1 MKSSL
6 RRLLLVAVVGVS
18 VFALAQTPAHAQFV
32 YRPAILPPYRP
43 IVRAPVVAPSVSIYA
58 NSYAF
63 PGLTYSRFASVNV
76 GVGLPPWMYSY
87 YNPYLVGSPFVN
99 PYLATPYPVTTYTT
113 RVTVPGVPL
122 NPFNVYNP
130 YFAAFGLFP

>member
-6 RRLLLVAVVGVS
+6 RRLVLVAVVGLS
-18 VFALAQTPAHAQFV
+18 VLALAQTPAHAQFF
-32 YRPAILPPYRP
+32 YRSPVLPYRP
-43 IVRAPVVAPSVSIYA
+43 FVRYPVVAPSVGFYA

-63 PGLTYSRFASVNV
+63 PGMTYSQFASVNV
-76 GVGLPPWMYSY
+76 VGGLPPWMYSY

-99 PYLATPYPVTTYTT
+99 PYLTTPFPVTTYTT

-122 NPFNVYNP
+122 SPFNVYNP